1 MVWILRRKT
10 LSRKIVAIKRKGQK
24 RSKRLLIFDD
34 QSVFGISEDVFVS
47 TGLEVGSEVDE
58 KYLLELES
66 KENDHRAFHAAI
78 SLLNY
83 RMRSKAELRKRLA
96 EKGYESG
103 TIETVIQKLED
114 KKFINDEVFAK
125 AFINDKIHS
134 RLLGP
139 IALRRELIPHRLN
152 SELIEKSI
160 QKAYDEISEEELV
173 ERLMTKRNIKS
184 GQELTQ
190 KERNRLLAYLQRRG
204 HRWDII
210 KTVLDG
216 TWKM

>member
-1 MVWILRRKT
+1 
-10 LSRKIVAIKRKGQK
+10 IKRKGQK

-47 TGLEVGSEVDE
+47 TGLEVGSEVDDE
-58 KYLLELES
+58 YLSELVI
-66 KENDHRAFHAAI
+66 KENDHQAFHAAI

-96 EKGYESG
+96 EKGYETG
-103 TIETVIQKLED
+103 TIDNAMQKLEE
-114 KKFINDEVFAK
+114 KKYVNDELFAK

-134 RLLGP
+134 RYLGP
-139 IALRRELIPHRLN
+139 VALRRELIPHRID
-152 SELIEKSI
+152 SELVEKLI
-160 QKAYDEISEEELV
+160 QQAYNEIPEEELV
-173 ERLMTKRNIKS
+173 ERLMTKRNIQP
-184 GQELTQ
+184 GQKLTR
-190 KERNRLLAYLQRRG
+190 KEKNRLLAYLQRRG

-216 TWKM
+216 